1 MVQIT
6 IMITIQAI
14 IQPLMI
20 CVCQILIINTLY
32 DLMYLIT
39 NCCEVKTF
47 LESVSKDRATKN
59 IIL

>member
-1 MVQIT
+1 
-6 IMITIQAI
+6 
-14 IQPLMI
+14 MI